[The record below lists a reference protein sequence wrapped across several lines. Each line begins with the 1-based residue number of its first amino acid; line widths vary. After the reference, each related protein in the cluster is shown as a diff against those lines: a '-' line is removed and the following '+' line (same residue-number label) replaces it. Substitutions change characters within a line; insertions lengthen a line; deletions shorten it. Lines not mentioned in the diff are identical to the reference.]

1 MKFNKLSRIAA
12 FSYDGQN
19 IKRASDHADLLECY
33 ETEIENIQDSDE
45 DPRELF
51 PSSVIIGVEYET
63 ENGLVYEIVG
73 NILEENI
80 INRFLNNVSKELY
93 IWDYN
98 SCSLELYKRKN

>member
-1 MKFNKLSRIAA
+1 MKFNKLARVAA
-12 FSYDGQN
+12 FSYDGKN
-19 IKRASDHADLLECY
+19 IKRALDHADLLGCY
-33 ETEIENIQDSDE
+33 ETEIENTQDTSE

-51 PSSVIIGVEYET
+51 PSGMIIGVEYET

-80 INRFLNNVSKELY
+80 INKFLNNVSKELY

-98 SCSLELYKRKN
+98 SCSLELYKRKK